1 LPVRLT
7 VNELRINRVALAKD
21 GARYEAGPVI
31 ASARAEPQLWSAQVK
46 SLQSALGTAAAE
58 LQVATS
64 RPFALKG
71 ALSLTQKE
79 PAYNAQARISGTLE
93 RINIQADASAKDAT
107 ATAGAILTLF
117 ATGPI
122 EHLEIDARNV
132 DPQYFL
138 PALPNASWTAQL
150 HADRPGGRQHGAVV
164 S

>member
-1 LPVRLT
+1 MAQADFITIVDSPAQHPLPAKPPERLSLPVRLT

-58 LQVATS
+58 LQVVTS
-64 RPFALKG
+64 CPFALKG

-93 RINIQADASAKDAT
+93 RIDIQSEV
-107 ATAGAILTLF
+107 
-117 ATGPI
+117 P
-122 EHLEIDARNV
+122 
-132 DPQYFL
+132 P
-138 PALPNASWTAQL
+138 
-150 HADRPGGRQHGAVV
+150 
-164 S
+164 